1 MRPVGGGIDSRG
13 MSRDVLKVTAVAI
26 GIVAAGLVGWL
37 IFSGVWARV
46 GIGAAVVV
54 LVGGLLLFAW
64 NFDRKEKAKQDALDE
79 EYSAQ

>member
-1 MRPVGGGIDSRG
+1 
-13 MSRDVLKVTAVAI
+13 MSRDVLKVTAIVI

-79 EYSAQ
+79 EYSAR

>member
-1 MRPVGGGIDSRG
+1 MTS
-13 MSRDVLKVTAVAI
+13 DVLKVSAIVI

-54 LVGGLLLFAW
+54 LVGGLLFFAW
-64 NFDRKEKAKQDALDE
+64 NFDRREKAKQDALDE
-79 EYSAQ
+79 EYSA